1 MLKHFTSAALMSLAG
16 ITALGT
22 LNPASAQNYP
32 AKPIRLIVPYPPGA
46 TTDAT
51 ARSVAGRVSERLKQQ
66 MVIDNIGGAGG
77 IIAADNAARAAPDG
91 YTLLVGTS
99 AALVIGPLLNK
110 ALPYHPLRDFSP
122 ISQIVSNPMLMV
134 VNASVPV
141 TTAGELIALARR
153 TPGVLN
159 YGSAGPGTPN
169 HLATELLKSMTG
181 INMVHVPYKGGA
193 QALIDLVSGRVQ
205 FYMASVP
212 GLLPSVKSG
221 KLKALA
227 VSTARRSGVLPD
239 LPALSE
245 STVPGY
251 EFEVW
256 YGLFAPARTTPGIIS
271 RLNAETVA
279 VLSEPEFVK
288 SLAVQG
294 SEARGGTPEALGAI
308 VRGEYERLGKVVESI
323 GPITQ

>member
-1 MLKHFTSAALMSLAG
+1 MSKRFTMAVLLPCLAAICAINLAC
-16 ITALGT
+16 
-22 LNPASAQNYP
+22 AQTYP
-32 AKPIRLIVPYPPGA
+32 ARPIRLIVPYPPGA

-51 ARSVAGRVSERLKQQ
+51 ARSVAGKVSERLKQQ
-66 MVIDNIGGAGG
+66 IVVDNIGGAGG
-77 IIAADNAARAAPDG
+77 VIAAENAARATPDG
-91 YTLLVGTS
+91 YTLLFGTS
-99 AALVIGPLLNK
+99 AALIIGPLLNK
-110 ALPYHPLRDFSP
+110 SLPYHPVRDFSP

-134 VNASVPV
+134 VNASVP
-141 TTAGELIALARR
+141 ANSAAELIALARR
-153 TPGVLN
+153 TPGALN

-169 HLATELLKSMTG
+169 HLATELLKSMAG
-181 INMVHVPYKGGA
+181 INMIHVAYRGSA

-221 KLKALA
+221 KLKAIA

-239 LPALSE
+239 LPSLSE

-308 VRGEYERLGKVVESI
+308 VRGEYERLGKVLDNI

>member
-1 MLKHFTSAALMSLAG
+1 MLKQFTSAMLLSLAG
-16 ITALGT
+16 VTALGIFDHA
-22 LNPASAQNYP
+22 NAQSYP

-51 ARSVAGRVSERLKQQ
+51 ARSVAGKVSERLKQQ
-66 MVIDNIGGAGG
+66 IVVDNIGGAGG
-77 IIAADNAARAAPDG
+77 VIAAENAARAAPDG
-91 YTLLVGTS
+91 YTLLFGTS
-99 AALVIGPLLNK
+99 AALIIGPLLNK
-110 ALPYHPLRDFSP
+110 ALPYHPIRDFSP

-134 VNASVPV
+134 VNASVP
-141 TTAGELIALARR
+141 ANNAAELIALTRR
-153 TPGVLN
+153 TPGALN

-169 HLATELLKSMTG
+169 HLATELLKSMAG
-181 INMVHVPYKGGA
+181 INMIHVAYRGSA

-221 KLKALA
+221 KLKAMA

-256 YGLFAPARTTPGIIS
+256 YGLFAPAKTSTTIVS